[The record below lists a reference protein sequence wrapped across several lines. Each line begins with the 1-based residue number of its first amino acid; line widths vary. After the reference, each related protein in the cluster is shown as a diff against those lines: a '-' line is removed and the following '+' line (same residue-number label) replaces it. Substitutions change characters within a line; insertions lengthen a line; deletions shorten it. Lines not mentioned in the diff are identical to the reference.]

1 MNAYILALAVVI
13 IVTIITLCTPQSDSA
28 ESKVQLLEDNIHMQ
42 LIRCADV
49 PDSCRGGDVGG
60 W

>member
-1 MNAYILALAVVI
+1 MNAYILAIAIVIAVAVLS
-13 IVTIITLCTPQSDSA
+13 TFAPHSDGM
-28 ESKVQLLEDNIHMQ
+28 ESKVQLVEDNIHMQ